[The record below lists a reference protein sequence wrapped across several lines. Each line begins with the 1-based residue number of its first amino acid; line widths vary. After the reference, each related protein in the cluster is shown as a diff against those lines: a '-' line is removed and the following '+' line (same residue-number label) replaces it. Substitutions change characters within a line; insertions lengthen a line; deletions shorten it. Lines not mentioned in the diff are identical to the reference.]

1 MYRTVVISSFGRL
14 SALAAMVWTGS
25 DLALWLP
32 IVLVLPAQFQ
42 AFRGN
47 GELSI
52 TLFRGSPIREH
63 FCSEKYIVSY
73 CIQKKWA
80 SVLLR
85 NRSWRSDVVKQV
97 EQTDQL

>member
-32 IVLVLPAQFQ
+32 TVLVLPAQFQ

-47 GELSI
+47 GEHSI
-52 TLFRGSPIREH
+52 AFFRGNGEH
-63 FCSEKYIVSY
+63 SIAFFRDNGEHSIAAKT
-73 CIQKKWA
+73 KG
-80 SVLLR
+80 LL
-85 NRSWRSDVVKQV
+85 
-97 EQTDQL
+97 